1 MHGSSRNVF
10 MCTALLALLL
20 CAAAR
25 DFDADVNSM
34 HAPVAHRRQ
43 ESQEL
48 GRKLHKL
55 EPTNVNDIFPPHGHP
70 DPNASV
76 GDDGFPPDLSAS
88 VRDDGF
94 LQHGEVGRVW
104 GNDKEGTEKD
114 ELILAQFTP
123 AAKLFISADYDLS
136 VVVVLGVI
144 VIVIGVNALLFLV
157 DVVCSFRRHPWCV
170 SDSDALHSSCSH
182 EQDEPEQEQEE
193 TEGEELKPVAPEL
206 VQPVRENVSR
216 GVGFRTNNSV
226 KRHSPQH
233 STFSNGHTRVQNAQ
247 QHPSLGGEVGRIQQ
261 NSLETIAKILLKAAE
276 TVSGRMQ
283 VGFST
288 AAETTATSSPAS
300 SPASPTTA
308 GSTGMEIDNLD
319 SGGGGSSGGDSV
331 GGGRGV
337 VDGGYL
343 QIVNSTGVDS
353 EKTSCLSALLR
364 EEIPN
369 SVVVYI
375 FRTKGLWAGEGHTA
389 HFEGS
394 PDWHALRVALQ
405 EIGGRNSGDSGGG
418 GVGGVG
424 GGSGWGGGES
434 TPPPVGPTKKRR
446 RSVDDDP
453 PPDSSSD
460 DGQKRHAVVAAT
472 SF

>member
-1 MHGSSRNVF
+1 
-10 MCTALLALLL
+10 
-20 CAAAR
+20 
-25 DFDADVNSM
+25 M
-34 HAPVAHRRQ
+34 HAPVAHPRQ
-43 ESQEL
+43 DSQEL

-55 EPTNVNDIFPPHGHP
+55 VQQEAQEFQKLNPNPTTVSENFPPHGHP

-114 ELILAQFTP
+114 ELAQFTQ
-123 AAKLFISADYDLS
+123 AAKFFISADYDLS
-136 VVVVLGVI
+136 VVVVLGVTLI
-144 VIVIGVNALLFLV
+144 VLGVNALLFRV
-157 DVVCSFRRHPWCV
+157 DVVCSFCQHPWCV

-206 VQPVRENVSR
+206 VQPVREHVSR
-216 GVGFRTNNSV
+216 KGVGFRTNSSV
-226 KRHSPQH
+226 KRPFPQH

-247 QHPSLGGEVGRIQQ
+247 QHPSLGGEVGHIQQ
-261 NSLETIAKILLKAAE
+261 NSLETSAEILLQATE

-300 SPASPTTA
+300 SPASRTTA

-319 SGGGGSSGGDSV
+319 SGGGGSSGSDGV
-331 GGGRGV
+331 GGGRGA

-353 EKTSCLSALLR
+353 EKTSNLTALLR
-364 EEIPN
+364 EEASN
-369 SVVVYI
+369 SVVVCI
-375 FRTKGLWAGEGHTA
+375 FRTKGLWAGEGTTA

-405 EIGGRNSGDSGGG
+405 EIGGSNSGDSGGG
-418 GVGGVG
+418 GAGGVG

-434 TPPPVGPTKKRR
+434 TPAPVGHTKKRR

-453 PPDSSSD
+453 PADSSSD
-460 DGQKRHAVVAAT
+460 DGPKTACCSGRYQLLCR
-472 SF
+472 